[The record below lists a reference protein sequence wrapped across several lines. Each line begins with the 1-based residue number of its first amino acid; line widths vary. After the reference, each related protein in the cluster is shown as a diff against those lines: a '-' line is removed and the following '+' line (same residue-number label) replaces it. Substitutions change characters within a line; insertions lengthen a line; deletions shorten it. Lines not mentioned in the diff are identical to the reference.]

1 MLLTVLSTLFILW
14 TKNPL
19 LAILG
24 LISVFINSS
33 LILLTLDVHFL
44 ALIYVVIYVGAICVL
59 FLFVVMLLNLRQ
71 FDLQEKTLSLKPF
84 ILSYFAYFLVYISFL
99 TFNEKTTTSISST
112 FHALDTNSEI
122 AIVAFYLLQNPLVFI
137 LITLLLL
144 LAIIAPI
151 IVATNVNIKDKRQ
164 NLYAAMSRTTYTQI
178 ETL

>member
-33 LILLTLDVHFL
+33 LLLLALDVHFL

-71 FDLQEKTLSLKPF
+71 FDLQEKTMSLKPF
-84 ILSYFAYFLVYISFL
+84 ILSYFLYIIIYISFL
-99 TFNEKTTTSISST
+99 TFYEKTVNLT
-112 FHALDTNSEI
+112 FNGYTGLTENSEI
-122 AIVAFYLLQNPLVFI
+122 AIVAFYLLENPLVFI

-151 IVATNVNIKDKRQ
+151 IVATNVNIKEKRQ
-164 NLYAAMSRTTYTQI
+164 NLYAAMSRTTYTEI
-178 ETL
+178 ETV